1 MAKTVVDNRKARH
14 QREQQLRDLQVIN
27 EKRRQQR
34 ELLEQERMV
43 EKEYKKEM
51 YMFQQGLIDSPPE
64 SLGKRLS
71 AIQASLQDDQKIEK
85 KDDMLE
91 YRAVVKGKCIIYWVN
106 EQTTDYYA
114 CSIGDVSGTVEAVV
128 DCLNGL
134 QNKQIRVKVVESG
147 VGNITEGDVQ
157 LAAACEG
164 HVIGFNVK
172 ADKKIQSEASK
183 RGVGVR
189 SYSVIY
195 KLLEEVKDQLSDML
209 PPIVSTQVVG
219 EASILQIFDISIKGR
234 ETRAVAGCRVTNGA
248 IQRNG
253 RVRVVRDKETV
264 WEGKMYAKT
273 KSIHYLYVFC

>member
-1 MAKTVVDNRKARH
+1 MTDAH
-14 QREQQLRDLQVIN
+14 
-27 EKRRQQR
+27 
-34 ELLEQERMV
+34 
-43 EKEYKKEM
+43 Y
-51 YMFQQGLIDSPPE
+51 
-64 SLGKRLS
+64 
-71 AIQASLQDDQKIEK
+71 
-85 KDDMLE
+85 
-91 YRAVVKGKCIIYWVN
+91 IY
-106 EQTTDYYA
+106 A
-114 CSIGDVSGTVEAVV
+114 IGDVSGTVEAVV

-147 VGNITEGDVQ
+147 VGNITESDVQ

-209 PPIVSTQVVG
+209 PPILSTQVVG

-234 ETRAVAGCRVTNGA
+234 ETRAVAGCRVTNGT

-253 RVRVVRDKETV
+253 RVRVVRDKKTV
-264 WEGKMYAKT
+264 WEGKQCIT
-273 KSIHYLYVFC
+273 KVELYCCLYISWY